1 MVHCRIFK
9 ITFPNEFSKESFDSF
24 ILTNHSKAEEKN
36 FFLMR
41 ITITTSTNI
50 GFYLNFFENEN
61 SLKLAWKEKGEVL
74 FAKVKSLGAKI
85 EKHEASVP
93 FLSINHSKDLSK
105 HLIYY

>member
-9 ITFPNEFSKESFDSF
+9 IIFPNEFSKESFDSF

-36 FFLMR
+36 LFLMR
-41 ITITTSTNI
+41 ITIATSNNI

-85 EKHEASVP
+85 EKHEGSVY
-93 FLSINHSKDLSK
+93 FFSINSSKDLKK
-105 HLIYY
+105 HLM